1 MIHTIFDNTKQVQDF
16 ARTMEF
22 KKILHDNYK
31 GSEVQIFKVGDKVR
45 TTNASPYRTMGTI
58 TEAYE
63 MAGYWYY
70 VIDGRA
76 YRTKDLT
83 KVGR

>member
-1 MIHTIFDNTKQVQDF
+1 MNEQ
-16 ARTMEF
+16 
-22 KKILHDNYK
+22 
-31 GSEVQIFKVGDKVR
+31 QIYKVGDKVR
-45 TTNASPYRTMGTI
+45 TTNASPYQTKGII

-70 VIDGRA
+70 MINGRS

>member
-1 MIHTIFDNTKQVQDF
+1 MIHTIFDNTKQVQNF
-16 ARTMEF
+16 SRTKEAQ
-22 KKILHDNYK
+22 KILQDNHK
-31 GSEVQIFKVGDKVR
+31 GNDEQIFKVGDKVR
-45 TTNASPYRTMGTI
+45 TTNACPYQIEGII

-70 VIDGRA
+70 MIDGRA

-83 KVGR
+83 KAGR

>member
-1 MIHTIFDNTKQVQDF
+1 METKRF
-16 ARTMEF
+16 
-22 KKILHDNYK
+22 N
-31 GSEVQIFKVGDKVR
+31 VGDKVR
-45 TTNASPYRTMGTI
+45 TTNASPYRTKGTI
-58 TEAYE
+58 IEAYE

>member
-1 MIHTIFDNTKQVQDF
+1 MLHTIFDNTKQVQDF
-16 ARTMEF
+16 ARTKEAQ
-22 KKILHDNYK
+22 KILHDNHK
-31 GSEVQIFKVGDKVR
+31 GNEEQIYKVGDKVR
-45 TTNASPYRTMGTI
+45 TTSLSPHRTKGTI

>member
-1 MIHTIFDNTKQVQDF
+1 MIHTIFDNTKEVQQF
-16 ARTMEF
+16 ARTAEARR
-22 KKILHDNYK
+22 ILHDNHN
-31 GSEVQIFKVGDKVR
+31 GNEVQRFKVGDKVR
-45 TTNASPYRTMGTI
+45 TTNASPYRTKGTI

-83 KVGR
+83 K